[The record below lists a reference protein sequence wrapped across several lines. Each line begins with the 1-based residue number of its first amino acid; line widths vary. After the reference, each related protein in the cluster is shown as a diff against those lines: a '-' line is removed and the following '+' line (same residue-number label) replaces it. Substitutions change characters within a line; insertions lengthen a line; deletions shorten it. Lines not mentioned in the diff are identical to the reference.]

1 MYNFSLTKYYN
12 AKSIIHDINPFY
24 KIICTLIFT
33 ILLLFTKNTLLL
45 FWSKSNYYGLNCIYH
60 VTVYKQLSCC
70 AVEHMP

>member
-45 FWSKSNYYGLNCIYH
+45 LLIFLFVILLMSVYYTPIIYFIW
-60 VTVYKQLSCC
+60 TRKII
-70 AVEHMP
+70 